1 MKKRTKSGIK
11 SQCMKNMTWALFT
24 LAIGSHTVF
33 ASDMMPLPSA
43 PKLDAEAYIL
53 IDAKSGKVLAE
64 HHADTKRDPASL
76 TKMMTSYVVGEAL
89 KQKRIAIN
97 DEVPISRLA
106 WVLGNPV
113 LKGSSVM
120 FLKPGDKV
128 TVGELNR
135 GIIIQSGNDA
145 SIAIAE
151 FIAGSQD
158 SFVNMMNN
166 YAVKLGLKN
175 THFQTVHGLDAPG
188 QYTTAHDMAVLGK
201 ALIDDLPDEY
211 GLYKQ
216 KYFTYNNIKQSNR
229 NGLLWDHSL
238 NVDGIKTGH
247 TDSAGYNLV
256 ASAVDGN
263 TRLISAVLGGRT
275 FKGREE
281 ESKKLLTW
289 GFRFFET
296 VTPVKANTPV
306 LNERVW
312 YGDKSEIALGSRD
325 EIDITLPKGQAS
337 EVKVRY
343 KLNQTPL
350 KAPITLGQTVGNIQ
364 FVLNDKVLEEKPLI
378 ALEKVDEAGF
388 FSRLWDYIKLTFSR
402 WFG

>member
-1 MKKRTKSGIK
+1 MA
-11 SQCMKNMTWALFT
+11 WALFT
-24 LAIGSHTVF
+24 LTIGSHTVF

-64 HHADTKRDPASL
+64 HHADIKHDPASL

-89 KQKRIAIN
+89 KQKRIAVD

-175 THFQTVHGLDAPG
+175 TYFQTVHGLDAPG
-188 QYTTAHDMAVLGK
+188 QYTTAHDMAMLGK
-201 ALIDDLPDEY
+201 ALIDDLPNEY

-238 NVDGIKTGH
+238 TVDGIKTGH

-312 YGDKSEIALGSRD
+312 YGDKSEIALGSED
-325 EIDITLPKGQAS
+325 KIDITLPKGQAS
-337 EVKVRY
+337 EMKVRY

-378 ALEKVDEAGF
+378 TLEQVDEAGF

-402 WFG
+402 WFS